1 MIGHVS
7 WCINSSDALQ
17 CVFCYTKHCY
27 TRGRPQASA
36 WAHNG
41 QESRRESELKAC
53 FIGQGLGLDALAGK
67 ASVRLK
73 LPRRAQ
79 VHYHGSNMAEAGV
92 HTVRLPK
99 ESTAAD
105 VCETLR
111 RQLPEDGRPAR
122 LRLLEVF
129 YSKIY
134 KARAWAPCFA
144 CALGLT
150 RMFCQ
155 RASLA
160 GSCAGAFIMP
170 CCTLVLCVLH

>member
-1 MIGHVS
+1 MRS
-7 WCINSSDALQ
+7 QS
-17 CVFCYTKHCY
+17 K
-27 TRGRPQASA
+27 ASA
-36 WAHNG
+36 
-41 QESRRESELKAC
+41 RP
-53 FIGQGLGLDALAGK
+53 
-67 ASVRLK
+67 K

-79 VHYHGSNMAEAGV
+79 VHYHGSNTAEAGV

-134 KARAWAPCFA
+134 KARASAPMLRLRAWPAPDALPASLRLAAALAPPSCPAAHWCFA
-144 CALGLT
+144 C
-150 RMFCQ
+150 
-155 RASLA
+155 
-160 GSCAGAFIMP
+160 
-170 CCTLVLCVLH
+170 CTG